1 MSDLSEAIALAGP
14 PEYLSE
20 EDRSRVCEAR
30 DDLRD
35 THFPTPTGQTVCLVV
50 ILSVMAAVTTTALA
64 NDVSGVAFIAPFV
77 ILGALLAVIG
87 SILWGMFGGNGSR
100 NAASAAIESALKYL
114 EDEESDR
121 GVCLRAATVLLMS
134 ATVEQGSATQS
145 MYEPRE
151 LVVRL
156 GARLPLVVAV
166 EEILMVKNGIW
177 PVFTFV
183 PVGPDD

>member
-1 MSDLSEAIALAGP
+1 MSDLAEAIALAGP
-14 PEYLSE
+14 PECLSE
-20 EDRSRVCEAR
+20 EDRSQVREAT

-35 THFPTPTGQTVCLVV
+35 THLPTPTGQAVCLVA
-50 ILSVMAAVTTTALA
+50 ILSVVAVAITSALA
-64 NDVSGVAFIAPFV
+64 NDVPGVAFIAPFV
-77 ILGALLAVIG
+77 ILGALLAVTG
-87 SILWGMFGGNGSR
+87 SILWGMFGGNGGR
-100 NAASAAIESALKYL
+100 NAASAAIQSALNYL

-134 ATVEQGSATQS
+134 ATVEQGPATYA

-156 GARLPLVVAV
+156 GARLPLVIAV

-183 PVGPDD
+183 PVEPDD